1 MFADSKIL
9 SLHQASLRICSKSLS
24 EWKMVLLKGSKG
36 KTLTSIRDIF
46 MTPTRKEN
54 LGIGEMA
61 LAIRCRHM
69 RIILQMAMEHDEHEQ
84 FSART
89 SSTGLLFCSSQTCW
103 ICQSV
108 VCLCLRSWLKLQQT
122 SRSRFWVGYEG
133 LSCVM
138 LVSTEGQ
145 GNARWW
151 FAFLGL
157 PECYSWQKLMTSKS
171 L

>member
-24 EWKMVLLKGSKG
+24 EWKMVLLKESEG
-36 KTLTSIRDIF
+36 KTLISIRDIL

-54 LGIGEMA
+54 LRIGEMA

-69 RIILQMAMEHDEHEQ
+69 SSFQQEHHLQDCC
-84 FSART
+84 FS
-89 SSTGLLFCSSQTCW
+89 SHTGW

-108 VCLCLRSWLKLQQT
+108 GLFCSGSWLKMQQT
-122 SRSRFWVGYEG
+122 SRSRFWVGSEG

-138 LVSTEGQ
+138 LVSTDWQ
-145 GNARWW
+145 GNTSWW
-151 FAFLGL
+151 FAVFGL
-157 PECYSWQKLMTSKS
+157 PECYSWQTLITSKS